1 MAKRDYYE
9 VLGVDKSASAEDI
22 KKAYRKMAIKYHP
35 DKNPGDKEAE
45 EKFKEAAEAY
55 SVLSD
60 ADKKARYDQFGH
72 AGVEGSGPDFSGG
85 FGNLNDILNDLF
97 GGAFGGGFGG
107 FSGFG
112 GGFGGQRGQRQQRVY
127 RGRDIRVR
135 VKLTLEEIAKG
146 VEKEISIEKN
156 VPCTECGGKGAKN
169 SSDIKTCPACQG
181 TGQVQRVVNSFLG
194 QTVTYSTCQQCGGE
208 GKIISNPCRSCN
220 GTGLV
225 RKRETIKVKIPAGV
239 EAGMQL
245 TLQGEGHAA
254 KNNGINGDLLVVIE
268 EHEHANLKREGNNL
282 YYTKVISVVD
292 AMLGAEVSIPCLDGE
307 YKIKVDA
314 GTQSGEVVRL
324 RGRGLPSVN
333 GYGGTGDL
341 YVKIAVWIPKKL
353 SKEEKEIIESLRNK
367 ESFKPNPSK
376 EDKSFFDKIKDL
388 FD

>member
-9 VLGVDKSASAEDI
+9 VLGVSKGASADEI
-22 KKAYRKMAIKYHP
+22 KKAYRKLAVKYHP

-60 ADKKARYDQFGH
+60 PDKKARYDQFGH

-85 FGNLNDILNDLF
+85 FGNLNDILNEMF

-107 FSGFG
+107 FGGFG
-112 GGFGGQRGQRQQRVY
+112 GGRGGQRQQKVH

-146 VEKEISIEKN
+146 VEKEISIEKS
-156 VPCTECGGKGAKN
+156 VPCSDCGGRGAKN
-169 SSDIKTCPACQG
+169 SADVKTCPACNG
-181 TGQVQRVVNSFLG
+181 TGQVQRVVNTFLG

-208 GKIISNPCRSCN
+208 GKIISNPCRTCGGS
-220 GTGLV
+220 GLV

-245 TLQGEGHAA
+245 TLHGEGHAA
-254 KNNGINGDLLVVIE
+254 KNNGVNGDLLVVIE
-268 EHEHANLKREGNNL
+268 EQEHPNLKREGNNL
-282 YYTKVISVVD
+282 FYTKIISVPE
-292 AMLGAEVSIPCLDGE
+292 AILGGDVEIPGIDGT
-307 YKIKVDA
+307 YKIKVEP
-314 GTQSGEVVRL
+314 GTQSGAVVKL
-324 RGRGLPSVN
+324 KGRGLPTVN

-341 YVKIAVWIPKKL
+341 YVKFAVWIPKKVDKEDKATL
-353 SKEEKEIIESLRNK
+353 EALRSKGT
-367 ESFKPNPSK
+367 FKPDPNK
-376 EDKSFFDKIKDL
+376 EDKSFFEKIKDL
-388 FD
+388 F